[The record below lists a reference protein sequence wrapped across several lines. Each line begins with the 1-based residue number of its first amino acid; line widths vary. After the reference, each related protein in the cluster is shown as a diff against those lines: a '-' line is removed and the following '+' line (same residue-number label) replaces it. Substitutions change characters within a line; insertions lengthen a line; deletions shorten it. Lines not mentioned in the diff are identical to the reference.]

1 MNFSEWFKKMELH
14 EKDNRGG
21 DHIGNK
27 IGPRL
32 RKAAS
37 SHFNFFKNPFGRALK
52 NHKKRI

>member
-1 MNFSEWFKKMELH
+1 MNFSDWFKRMELH